1 MHKIVSRSV
10 FSFILDE
17 DSFIVVGLGAL
28 QETGLPETP
37 PSTPKVRYIS
47 VKLFFSVSSRT

>member
-28 QETGLPETP
+28 QETGSPEIP
-37 PSTPKVRYIS
+37 PSTPKVGYIS
-47 VKLFFSVSSRT
+47 VKLLFSVS